1 MSNENRHT
9 QSVWSGVRR
18 VAGLL
23 MVLMLMG
30 ACSNTSAEMTL
41 AANYAQS
48 STQIGELR
56 ETATVQTAR
65 LRTTL
70 DYSETRV
77 ALVAT
82 QSQFLKSTLA
92 ARGTPIEDLNAFQRQ
107 MMGDM
112 AFIPTSTPPQS
123 AGLAGVAPTPAG
135 VIPPVSADLPTPS
148 PGPDAPR
155 LENVFI
161 AADVGQDDCGINA
174 TTEFNISTEI
184 IYLSARAINVTPG
197 TTFVARWTRPDGQ
210 VLSYDWIPDFAINDA
225 CIWLYVD
232 QTDQPF
238 IAGTWQVQVEINGT
252 ATTDSLSFTI
262 QPPADSPVG

>member
-1 MSNENRHT
+1 MSNENRYT
-9 QSVWSGVRR
+9 PFVWSGAQRTI
-18 VAGLL
+18 GLL
-23 MVLMLMG
+23 IVLMLLA

-48 STQIGELR
+48 STQISELR

-92 ARGTPIEDLNAFQRQ
+92 ARGTPIEELNAFQRQ

-112 AFIPTSTPPQS
+112 ASISTSTPPVNG
-123 AGLAGVAPTPAG
+123 GLAGVAPTPAG
-135 VIPPVSADLPTPS
+135 VIPPVSAELPTASPDPS
-148 PGPDAPR
+148 APR

-161 AADVGQDDCGINA
+161 AADVGADDCGTNP
-174 TTEFNISTEI
+174 TTEFNLSTEI
-184 IYLSARAINVTPG
+184 IYLSARAMNITPG
-197 TTFVARWTRPDGQ
+197 TTFVASWTRPDGE
-210 VLSYDWIPDFAINDA
+210 VLSYDWVPDFAIDDA
-225 CIWLYVD
+225 CIWLYLD

-238 IAGTWQVQVEINGT
+238 IAGSWQVQVEINGT
-252 ATTDSLSFTI
+252 TTTDSLPFTI
-262 QPPADSPVG
+262 QPPADAPVG